1 LLYVVSTPIGNL
13 KDITLRAIETLKSCK
28 FVLCEDTRVSSHLL
42 REYEITTPLIS
53 FNAHSEDKKIP
64 YLLERML
71 NGEDAALITDAGTP
85 AISDPGIRLVSAAL
99 DAGIKVTPVPGA
111 SALLSALVVAGFP
124 TDSFVFEG
132 FLPQKKGRQKL
143 LKELSTE
150 KRTIVLYE
158 SPYRILKLL
167 EELKEYMPTR
177 RIAVVREITKKFEET
192 VRGLPEELFNYF
204 TTNTLKGEFV
214 IVLDSLSNKQQQDE
228 I

>member
-1 LLYVVSTPIGNL
+1 M
-13 KDITLRAIETLKSCK
+13 

-71 NGEDAALITDAGTP
+71 NGADAALITDAGTP

-99 DAGIKVTPVPGA
+99 DAGIKVIPVPGA

-167 EELKEYMPTR
+167 EELKDYMPQR
-177 RIAVVREITKKFEET
+177 RIAIVREITKKFEET
-192 VRGLPEELFNYF
+192 VRGFPDEVLNYF

-214 IVLDSLSNKQQQDE
+214 IVLDSLSRKQQDE